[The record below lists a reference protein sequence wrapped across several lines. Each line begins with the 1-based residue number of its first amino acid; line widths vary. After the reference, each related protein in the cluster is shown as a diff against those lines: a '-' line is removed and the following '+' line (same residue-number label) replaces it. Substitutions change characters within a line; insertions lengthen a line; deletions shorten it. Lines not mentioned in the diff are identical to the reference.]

1 MFHEVTPKK
10 NTLES
15 EQFEVYQDHCLPT
28 SINLESLIGEK
39 SIICLVYNFLRLFL

>member
-15 EQFEVYQDHCLPT
+15 RQIEVYQDHCLPT

-39 SIICLVYNFLRLFL
+39 FIFILF

>member
-15 EQFEVYQDHCLPT
+15 EQIEVYQDHCLPT

-39 SIICLVYNFLRLFL
+39 FIFILF